1 MTGDYPTDSATRM
14 GEATR
19 MAFAIADAN
28 VVADIEALPTEPTAN
43 GTRVNHPHVAWR
55 DTRPMLSEDEHSPQE
70 IDMARQALYYADLR
84 RLIARH
90 PERSYL
96 VRFTAAAYRS

>member
-28 VVADIEALPTEPTAN
+28 VVADIEALPTEPTAA
-43 GTRVNHPHVAWR
+43 GSQVFDAEVAWR
-55 DTRPMLSEDEHSPQE
+55 DTRPMLDEREHSPQV

-90 PERSYL
+90 PAHSYL
-96 VRFTAAAYRS
+96 VRLTPRRR